1 MLEDKEFYDFVTSKI
16 APGRVGQDRL
26 ASIAPAN
33 STVTNSWTSRLFPY
47 PPPDLLNRYPTHY
60 GKRGLLPMTPV
71 SASPPSSLWLSP
83 SIPPRTS

>member
-33 STVTNSWTSRLFPY
+33 FTLTTS
-47 PPPDLLNRYPTHY
+47 
-60 GKRGLLPMTPV
+60 
-71 SASPPSSLWLSP
+71 
-83 SIPPRTS
+83 